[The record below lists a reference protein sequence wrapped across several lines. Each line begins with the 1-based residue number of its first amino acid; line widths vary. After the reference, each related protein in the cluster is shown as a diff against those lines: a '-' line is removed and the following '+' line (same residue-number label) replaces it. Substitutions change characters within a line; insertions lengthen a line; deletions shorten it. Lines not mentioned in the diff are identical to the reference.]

1 MHQGEIRKLFYNFAL
16 KNRGLQKNV
25 NVHIRTA
32 INRRT
37 SQALCEIAYPLFELY
52 CLQNSSI
59 FKDARIPDEYIH
71 IGSGFHINLQTGHIK
86 IRASKILFLQWV
98 KFIGVFLLTFISVL
112 FSTRTNLANPSSCN
126 VLMLGLPVE
135 WTAQNKRKYAFFDHI
150 ENSKTSPL
158 LHADFYFIER
168 HTAKKT
174 IFKDNFFTARHAEL
188 CLLSSLDL
196 GFKKRCI
203 LLFLHIFSF
212 FRMHVGFL
220 SNPLTLLFAK
230 ERGWEQVL
238 LKLDEWKAIDSIFLT
253 TSHLAHQPVWVQ
265 AGVNF
270 EVHMLHYAIAPC
282 LHVYR
287 EDPEQIFAETY
298 LPLMFALSMR
308 HWVWTDND
316 ALILHN
322 RYNITDIIVSG
333 VPQFIISDGIQIPSS
348 RLACEIVIFDVTP
361 LSPQTNE
368 FKKIGF
374 YYGKTELACQLIEDV
389 CSVAADIAE
398 ELGITIK
405 IKMKPKRAKKIGRDD
420 TIYNDY
426 IETLCRDNPYFELL
440 SSNTPIEDTFVN
452 KPFVVSRPY
461 TSTGVLAAIFN
472 VNSVFYDPTMT
483 LVDTAPK
490 YPRLSFVSGVENLKH
505 EMRKYFQD
513 LSSQ

>member
-1 MHQGEIRKLFYNFAL
+1 MHQGEIRKLFYNFVL
-16 KNRGLQKNV
+16 KNKGLQKNV
-25 NVHIRTA
+25 NAHNRTA

-59 FKDARIPDEYIH
+59 FKDTRIPNENIY
-71 IGSGFHINLQTGHIK
+71 IGSGIHINLHTGHVK

-98 KFIGVFLLTFISVL
+98 KFIGVFLFTFISIL
-112 FSTRTNLANPSSCN
+112 FSARANSVNPSSCN

-135 WTAQNKRKYAFFDHI
+135 WTSQNKKKYAFFDYI
-150 ENSKTSPL
+150 KGSKISSL
-158 LHADFYFIER
+158 LHVDFYFIER
-168 HTAKKT
+168 YTAKET
-174 IFKDNFFTARHAEL
+174 ISKDNFFTARHAEL
-188 CLLSSLDL
+188 CLLSNLNL

-203 LLFLHIFSF
+203 LLFLHICSF

-220 SNPLTLLFAK
+220 CNPLTLLFAK

-253 TSHLAHQPVWVQ
+253 TSHFAHQPVWVQ

-282 LHVYR
+282 LHVYK
-287 EDPEQIFAETY
+287 EDPEQIFAGTY
-298 LPLMFALSMR
+298 LSLMFAVPMR

-316 ALILHN
+316 ALILRN
-322 RYNITDIIVSG
+322 RYNIIDIIVSG
-333 VPQFIISDGIQIPSS
+333 VPKFIISDGIQVSS
-348 RLACEIVIFDVTP
+348 PRLVYEILIFDVTP

-368 FKKIGF
+368 FKNIGF

-389 CSVAADIAE
+389 CSVAAEIAE
-398 ELGITIK
+398 ELGIIIK
-405 IKMKPKRAKKIGRDD
+405 IRMKPKRAKKIGRDD
-420 TIYNDY
+420 TIYSDY
-426 IETLCRDNPYFELL
+426 IETLCSDNPYFELL
-440 SSNTPIEDTFVN
+440 SNHTPIEETFVN
-452 KPFVVSRPY
+452 KPFAVSRPY

-472 VNSVFYDPTMT
+472 VNSVFYDPTMK
-483 LVDTAPK
+483 LVDTAPEH
-490 YPRLSFVSGVENLKH
+490 PRLSFVSGVENLKH